1 MRILTQTLTLQMC
14 DVTKCCCYV
23 NAMRSCWIIVL
34 KMINTT
40 KCIISPAVN
49 SHVVCWC
56 PSQRLWADS
65 KYNPSCGLHRS
76 EPAHIQ
82 PLIIQTR
89 PTAPRTVCSE
99 ISSGSPALSSSLALL
114 SAVKPF
120 HFEGHESWAA
130 SFRATDCDLPVLVQ
144 SAGGDLQHPAEPL
157 VCPSCQKVLQ
167 DSPHCL
173 IQPHISTNSKI
184 QH

>member
-1 MRILTQTLTLQMC
+1 
-14 DVTKCCCYV
+14 
-23 NAMRSCWIIVL
+23 MRSCWIIVL
-34 KMINTT
+34 KTINTT

-130 SFRATDCDLPVLVQ
+130 SFRATDCVGTQRWGRPPASRWASGVSQLSEG
-144 SAGGDLQHPAEPL
+144 SAGLPSLSHTASYQHERQNTALDDCMKPL
-157 VCPSCQKVLQ
+157 S
-167 DSPHCL
+167 S
-173 IQPHISTNSKI
+173 S
-184 QH
+184 